1 MKTNTR
7 ARALA
12 LSLTLALGG
21 VSAPV
26 FAEAGAAT
34 TGSVVQIQQIRNA
47 TLKIEYA
54 GKTFLVDPLLAVKS
68 AYPGFEG
75 TYNAHLRNPLVELP
89 MPAAEVM
96 QGVDAVIVTHTH
108 LDHWDGGEHSVV
120 PKDIPL
126 FVQHQ
131 ADAELIRGQGFS
143 DVRVVDGSVVF
154 EGVRLTRTGGQ
165 HGTDEM
171 YAVDELVAS
180 LGQAM
185 GVVFQAE
192 GADTVYLVG
201 DTIWRGEV
209 EQALAAFKPDVV
221 VLNTGEARLLGF
233 TGSIIMSKDD
243 VLRAYQATEDAA
255 IVTTHMDAINH
266 MTLSREM
273 LREYVEQN
281 GLGDRVLVPA
291 DGETMTF

>member
-1 MKTNTR
+1 MKSTTLMST
-7 ARALA
+7 LA
-12 LSLTLALGG
+12 LSLSLALAIGS
-21 VSAPV
+21 VSAPA
-26 FAEAGAAT
+26 FAEAGAA
-34 TGSVVQIQQIRNA
+34 SPAVQIQQIRNA

-54 GKTFLVDPLLAVKS
+54 GKTFLVDPLLAAKG

-75 TYNAHLRNPLVELP
+75 TFNQHLRNPLIELP

-96 QGVDAVIVTHTH
+96 RGVDAVVVTHTH
-108 LDHWDGGEHSVV
+108 LDHWDGGEHSFV

-131 ADAELIRGQGFS
+131 ADAELIRAQGFS
-143 DVRVVDGSVVF
+143 NVRVIDDSVVF

-165 HGTDEM
+165 HGTDQM
-171 YAVDELVAS
+171 YAVDELAAS

-192 GADTVYLVG
+192 GAATVYVVG
-201 DTIWRGEV
+201 DTVWRGEV
-209 EQALAAFKPDVV
+209 EQALAAYKPDVI
-221 VLNTGEARLLGF
+221 VLNTGDARLLGF

-243 VLRAYQATEDAA
+243 VLRAYQATKDAA

-266 MTLSREM
+266 MTLSREV
-273 LREYVEQN
+273 LREYVGQN
-281 GLGDRVLVPA
+281 GLEDRVLVPA
-291 DGETMTF
+291 DGETMAF